1 MAQKKTKKISKPL
14 LKNLTIKNFRCFE
27 NFHLK
32 DLKRVNIFVGDN
44 NSGKSSVLEAVGMLS
59 PKLDDHFRIISS
71 RGIPFNLNLLIAFKK
86 IFSFTAAIS
95 KFFSFFFQKNTKNSI
110 EIFSE
115 FYEAKK
121 NVNLQISLSPKIEKF
136 NEENE
141 KLELQDSEGKNV
153 NLESMVFDKFF
164 NLQSIVF
171 DYKFNNSKTA
181 QRLGFSSIGTYDS
194 KLKDFGLYNI
204 IFLADQTPTQQEII
218 DKWSKLKESANL
230 KESNEIDERYLK
242 ILQNFEKDLKKI
254 ELIESH
260 SLAFRKDEFTVF
272 LEDMGNGFKKFFDIL
287 LTIDLANK
295 NNAPTI
301 LCIDEIDNG
310 LYHDKQEIFW
320 EQIIK
325 LCEENNIQ
333 LFATT
338 HSYDCVK
345 SLAITCE
352 NYYKTAKK
360 IDEELG
366 VFRLV
371 KIKNQVNIRPYNFS
385 LLKIMI
391 KNLTEIR

>member
-1 MAQKKTKKISKPL
+1 MVQKKTKKISKPL

-44 NSGKSSVLEAVGMLS
+44 NSGKSSVLEAVGMLY
-59 PKLDDHFRIISS
+59 PRLEDHFRILEA
-71 RGIPFNLNLLIAFKK
+71 RGVGLVFNDLKAHKRMT
-86 IFSFTAAIS
+86 SFNYAIL
-95 KFFSFFFQKNTKNSI
+95 KFFSFFFKKNTENSI

-121 NVNLQISLSPKIEKF
+121 NVNLQISLSSKIEKF
-136 NEENE
+136 NEEDE
-141 KLELQDSEGKNV
+141 KLEPQNPHEKNIKP
-153 NLESMVFDKFF
+153 ESV
-164 NLQSIVF
+164 VF

-181 QRLGFSSIGTYDS
+181 QRLGLSSLGTYDS
-194 KLKDFGLYNI
+194 VLKDFNQYNV
-204 IFLADQTPTQQEII
+204 IFLADQTPTQREII

-242 ILQNFEKDLKKI
+242 IVQNFEKDLKKI
-254 ELIESH
+254 ELIGTYFF
-260 SLAFRKDEFTVF
+260 AFRKSEFTVY

-287 LTIDLANK
+287 LTIDLASKK
-295 NNAPTI
+295 NVPTL

-310 LYHDKQEIFW
+310 LYYDKQDIFW

-325 LCEENNIQ
+325 LCEEKNIQ

-338 HSYDCVK
+338 HSYDCLK
-345 SLAITCE
+345 SIVRVFE
-352 NYYKTAKK
+352 NRYKTDKK

-371 KIKNQVNIRPYNFS
+371 KIKNEVRTRPFYFS
-385 LLKIMI
+385 LLKVMVE
-391 KNLTEIR
+391 NSTEIR